1 MLLLQD
7 IINRFWYGMPVILIK
22 WAEWEKVATTPNIDK
37 IKEKALFTGFIHEIK
52 DNYFVDSIGIIDN
65 YLIITIH

>member
-7 IINRFWYGMPVILIK
+7 IISRFWYGLAVIIIK
-22 WAEWEKVATTPNIDK
+22 WSDFERVKDTPEK
-37 IKEKALFTGFIHEIK
+37 IKENAIFTGFLYEIK